1 MGLRH
6 ACERIACINLQAV
19 VVQNLIST
27 MAHQKKAM
35 PRPPP
40 ERPPWRKETQPE
52 WIEYGVN
59 KPPAPVFPPAP
70 DPVHVPSS
78 SSDGTADSS
87 YFEQVG

>member
-1 MGLRH
+1 MHKFAGCGGPKFDKH
-6 ACERIACINLQAV
+6 NGPP
-19 VVQNLIST
+19 
-27 MAHQKKAM
+27 KKSDA
-35 PRPPP
+35 PATTRA
-40 ERPPWRKETQPE
+40 PWRKETQPE